1 MLSGSIQL
9 NDSLMFSFSDKSV
22 LFAVITAR
30 FYFTLSVSD
39 TDGSLV
45 GCYGKLNGKL
55 KSQLTDP

>member
-1 MLSGSIQL
+1 
-9 NDSLMFSFSDKSV
+9 MFSFSDKSV